1 MAGPAAFLTAV
12 VVLAPFTYV
21 IYQSF
26 IEKRSG
32 ALSLDNFQWL
42 LGPAFGPALWNTLVI
57 SIGSVF
63 IEIVVAVPLAL
74 LLNQR
79 LAGRGFLRGLVVLP
93 WAIPTIAVASAFLW
107 LGNTNYGV
115 INQLGLATGLFPEP
129 IAFLGEPG
137 WATWAVIAAHAW
149 KGLPLVFIIILS
161 SLQSLPHEVLEA
173 ARVDGAGTRASFNHI
188 ILPHLT
194 PSIALAAVLSGIY
207 NFALFDITYLLTGGG
222 PSGSTTTLPI
232 LLYNQAFRALD
243 QGRAAAIG
251 LVIFAAGIVA
261 LTVDVQ
267 ALAGAHAHEPRAATL
282 PAALVRGVG
291 GRARHH
297 LPVPVDRAAPPGAI
311 PRTSS
316 RSTSPTHSHT
326 ASTCR
331 ATRTPCSGRTCS
343 AG

>member
-261 LTVDVQ
+261 LTVMFR
-267 ALAGAHAHEPRAATL
+267 L
-282 PAALVRGVG
+282 
-291 GRARHH
+291 
-297 LPVPVDRAAPPGAI
+297 
-311 PRTSS
+311 
-316 RSTSPTHSHT
+316 
-326 ASTCR
+326 
-331 ATRTPCSGRTCS
+331 SGRS
-343 AG
+343 RA